1 LKRYAI
7 LISFLLVSVGSTL
20 QAQMVGGPVGTDSV
34 STAVVPVVSYSSIEG
49 FIGGALYSRYDYRG
63 NVRPFR
69 NYLQSSALVSTKGFV
84 EVEGRYEQTR
94 TFGRNIRSVYNAF
107 FKRYTTDI
115 FFGIGNETSFSKSQW
130 DDEFYYF
137 ESIGIGL
144 SYKLRRPVYK
154 EDQTH
159 FDILAGLGTEY
170 HIPYVSDDNSSFALQ
185 MPNGSD
191 GGWVNYLNTGFV
203 WENRD
208 SEFDPHHGNYAEFEV
223 RYSPKFLSSYGLT
236 STRLELRQYY
246 YLFDFVTV
254 ANRLEARHVAGN
266 VPYWELS
273 TLGGENNLR
282 GYPLNRFYGKTSI
295 AYSLELRAWLLR
307 FPRLFGLKFGGQ
319 LFTDTGRV
327 FTGSDDIND
336 VFDGYK
342 QTIGFGGAMSIF
354 NPDFILRGEI
364 GFSDE
369 VSRIYVGIGY
379 LF

>member
-1 LKRYAI
+1 
-7 LISFLLVSVGSTL
+7 
-20 QAQMVGGPVGTDSV
+20 
-34 STAVVPVVSYSSIEG
+34 
-49 FIGGALYSRYDYRG
+49 
-63 NVRPFR
+63 
-69 NYLQSSALVSTKGFV
+69 
-84 EVEGRYEQTR
+84 
-94 TFGRNIRSVYNAF
+94 
-107 FKRYTTDI
+107 
-115 FFGIGNETSFSKSQW
+115 
-130 DDEFYYF
+130 
-137 ESIGIGL
+137 
-144 SYKLRRPVYK
+144 
-154 EDQTH
+154 
-159 FDILAGLGTEY
+159 
-170 HIPYVSDDNSSFALQ
+170 
-185 MPNGSD
+185 
-191 GGWVNYLNTGFV
+191 
-203 WENRD
+203 
-208 SEFDPHHGNYAEFEV
+208 
-223 RYSPKFLSSYGLT
+223 
-236 STRLELRQYY
+236 
-246 YLFDFVTV
+246 
-254 ANRLEARHVAGN
+254 VAGN

-295 AYSLELRAWLLR
+295 AYSLELRAWFLR